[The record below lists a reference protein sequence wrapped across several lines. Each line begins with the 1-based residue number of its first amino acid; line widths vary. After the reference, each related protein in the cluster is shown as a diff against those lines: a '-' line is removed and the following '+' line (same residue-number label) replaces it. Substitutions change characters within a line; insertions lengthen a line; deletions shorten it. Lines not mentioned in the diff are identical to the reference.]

1 MSRLERHWYHP
12 VWWMTALLA
21 LPEGLFALLAA
32 LRRLLFRLGVKRI
45 TTLPVPVVVIGNI
58 NVGGVGKTPLTESL
72 LRDFAARGVKAGVI
86 SRGYGGSHREP
97 TLVSA
102 ATPASLVGDEPLLL
116 AATGAPVAVGR
127 DRIAAARLLLARH
140 PDIQL
145 VLSDD
150 GLQHYALGR
159 ALEIVVLDGERG
171 LGNGHLLPA
180 GPLREPPS
188 RLRSVDAIV
197 VNGGNAERLALPA
210 TVPGF
215 RQTLAPAAFYLAAN
229 PGQTRSADDFAAEKV
244 VALAGIGNPQ
254 RFFDT
259 LRRLGV
265 VLQRSIA
272 LPDHH
277 PLAES
282 DLPVDADAVI
292 VTAKDAVK
300 LQCVNHARLWVL
312 PVRARLE
319 PDLATWILSR
329 LKESNGRK
337 IS

>member
-1 MSRLERHWYHP
+1 MSRLERHWYRP

-32 LRRLLFRLGVKRI
+32 LRRLLYRCGIKTV
-45 TTLPVPVVVIGNI
+45 TTLPVPVVIIGNI

-86 SRGYGGSHREP
+86 SRGYGGSHRQP

-127 DRIAAARLLLARH
+127 DRIAAARLLLAQH
-140 PDIQL
+140 P
-145 VLSDD
+145 
-150 GLQHYALGR
+150 
-159 ALEIVVLDGERG
+159 ERG

-180 GPLREPPS
+180 GPLREPPA

-197 VNGGNAERLALPA
+197 VNGGDAGQLALPA
-210 TVPGF
+210 SVPCF
-215 RQTLAPAAFYLAAN
+215 RQTLAPGAFYRAAN
-229 PGQTRSADDFAAEKV
+229 PAETRCAADFAAEQV
-244 VALAGIGNPQ
+244 VALAGIGNPH
-254 RFFDT
+254 RFFAT
-259 LRRLGV
+259 LQQQGV
-265 VLQRSIA
+265 ILQRSIA

-282 DLPVDADAVI
+282 DLPADADAVI

-312 PVRARLE
+312 PVMARLE
-319 PDLATWILSR
+319 PDLAAWILSR